1 MPGKEM
7 ERVMM
12 TKIAI
17 VAGDIWAAL
26 DRDEGSFSENL
37 LELLESR
44 ERSRDLLLM
53 ALGWLV
59 YEKHVKWVPEKN
71 GGRLF
76 LVGSSGEEGHSRE
89 KSDQNDFAVNNA

>member
-17 VAGDIWAAL
+17 AAGDIWAAL
-26 DRDEGSFSENL
+26 DREEGIFSENL

-53 ALGWLV
+53 ALGWLI
-59 YEKHVKWVPEKN
+59 YQKYVKWVPEN
-71 GGRLF
+71 HGGRLF
-76 LVGSSGEEGHSRE
+76 LVGLQAEEGHGHE
-89 KSDQNDFAVNNA
+89 KSDQNSFAVNSA